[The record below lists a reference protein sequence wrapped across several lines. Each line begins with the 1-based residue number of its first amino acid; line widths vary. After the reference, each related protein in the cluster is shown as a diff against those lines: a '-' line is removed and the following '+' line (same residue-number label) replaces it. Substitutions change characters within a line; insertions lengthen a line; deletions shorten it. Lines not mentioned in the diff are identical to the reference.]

1 MAVADTTTA
10 QSATGAV
17 RVWDLGVRLFHWLF
31 AAGIFAELALGFFFP
46 SAQALHVW
54 IGYALAALIAFRL
67 IWGFTGSTFARFS
80 AFPPSISAAI
90 AHVSGKHSAGLGHN
104 PLGGLM
110 VYGLLAIGFLM
121 VATGMA
127 TLGGIER
134 LGPVAA
140 LFSVQGGEIA
150 RFIHTAAAFLLVVM
164 ILGHISGVA
173 FESRRE
179 RQNLARA
186 MITGNKAAAHDR
198 TAVRQPRA
206 RAAAGALA
214 SAALLAFAAI
224 VVVKSLPQPRIPR
237 DAPLTAWIEECGAC
251 HTPHHPSLLPAK
263 TWGMVMTSLDDH
275 FDEDASLD
283 AKTTQAITTWLVA
296 NGANSFDTKAAAWF
310 RQPDP
315 AEPLRITATARW
327 KEIHE
332 DLPDTVFKRVK
343 VGSPANC
350 GACHG
355 DAVSGRFNRA
365 SIAIPPE

>member
-1 MAVADTTTA
+1 MAVAHTKTT
-10 QSATGAV
+10 QSENGTV

-31 AAGIFAELALGFFFP
+31 AAGILAELALGFFFP
-46 SAQALHVW
+46 SSQVLHVW
-54 IGYALAALIAFRL
+54 IGYALAGLIAYRL

-90 AHVSGKHSAGLGHN
+90 VHVSGKHSAGLGHN

-110 VYGLLAIGFLM
+110 VYGLLGVGLLM
-121 VATGMA
+121 VLTGMA

-134 LGPVAA
+134 LGPLAA

-150 RFIHTAAAFLLVVM
+150 RFIHTAAAFLLVAM
-164 ILGHISGVA
+164 IFAHIGGVA

-179 RQNLARA
+179 KQNLARA
-186 MITGNKAAAHDR
+186 MVTGNKS
-198 TAVRQPRA
+198 AVPDPTPIRQPRV
-206 RAAAGALA
+206 RVAAGALA
-214 SAALLAFAAI
+214 TAALLAFAAI
-224 VVVKSLPQPRIPR
+224 VAVKSLPQPRIPQ

-251 HTPHHPSLLPAK
+251 HTPHHPGLLPAK
-263 TWGMVMTSLDDH
+263 TWNMVMASLDDH
-275 FDEDASLD
+275 FGEDASLD
-283 AKTTQAITTWLVA
+283 VKTTESIAKWLA
-296 NGANSFDTKAAAWF
+296 TNAAENFDTKAASWF
-310 RQPDP
+310 RQPET

-327 KEIHE
+327 KDIHE
-332 DLPDTVFKRVK
+332 DLPEAVFKRAK

-365 SIAIPPE
+365 SIAIPPA

>member
-1 MAVADTTTA
+1 MAVADTMTT
-10 QSATGAV
+10 QSATGTV

-46 SAQALHVW
+46 SSQALHAW
-54 IGYALAALIAFRL
+54 IGYALAGLISYRL

-80 AFPPSISAAI
+80 AFPPSINAAI

-104 PLGGLM
+104 PLGALM
-110 VYGLLAIGFLM
+110 VYGLLGIGLLM
-121 VATGMA
+121 VLTGMA

-150 RFIHTAAAFLLVVM
+150 RLVHTAAAFLLVAM
-164 ILGHISGVA
+164 ILAHIGGVA

-179 RQNLARA
+179 KQNLARA
-186 MITGNKAAAHDR
+186 MVTGKKDVVPDA
-198 TAVRQPRA
+198 TPVRQPRA
-206 RAAAGALA
+206 RATAGTLAAV
-214 SAALLAFAAI
+214 ALLAVAAI
-224 VVVKSLPQPRIPR
+224 VGIKSLPQPRIPR
-237 DAPLTAWIEECGAC
+237 DAPLTAWVEECGAC
-251 HTPHHPSLLPAK
+251 HTPHHPSLLPAR
-263 TWGMVMTSLDDH
+263 TWGMVMTSLEDH
-275 FDEDASLD
+275 FGEDASLD
-283 AKTTQAITTWLVA
+283 AKTTESITTWLVA

-310 RQPDP
+310 RQPDA

-355 DAVSGRFNRA
+355 DAVSGRFARA

>member
-1 MAVADTTTA
+1 MAVANTLPA
-10 QSATGAV
+10 QSATGTV

-31 AAGIFAELALGFFFP
+31 AAGIFAELVLGFFSP

-54 IGYALAALIAFRL
+54 VGYALAGLIAFRL

-80 AFPPSISAAI
+80 AFPPSIKAAI
-90 AHVSGKHSAGLGHN
+90 SHVSGKHSAGLGHN

-110 VYGLLAIGFLM
+110 VYALLGMGLLM

-134 LGPVAA
+134 LGPVAP
-140 LFSVQGGEIA
+140 LFSVQSGEIA
-150 RFIHTAAAFLLVVM
+150 RLVHTAAAFLLVAM
-164 ILGHISGVA
+164 ILAHISGVA

-179 RQNLARA
+179 KQNLARA
-186 MITGNKAAAHDR
+186 MVTGNKS
-198 TAVRQPRA
+198 AVPDPTPLRQPRV
-206 RAAAGALA
+206 RAAMA
-214 SAALLAFAAI
+214 SLALLAFAAI
-224 VVVKSLPQPRIPR
+224 IGLKSLPQPRIPH
-237 DAPLTAWIEECGAC
+237 DAPLTAWVEECGAC

-263 TWGMVMTSLDDH
+263 TWGMVMASLDDH
-275 FDEDASLD
+275 FGEDASLD
-283 AKTTQAITTWLVA
+283 VKTTESIAIWLAA
-296 NGANSFDTKAAAWF
+296 NAAENFDTKAASWF
-310 RQPDP
+310 RQPDA

-327 KEIHE
+327 KDIHE
-332 DLPDTVFKRVK
+332 DLPETLFKRAK

-365 SIAIPPE
+365 AIEIPPA